1 MYFRNFIFLLVTV
14 LLICSCQTI
23 QERPTRVEPVEVSSA
38 RVSHENLNGI
48 LWMQTSAEY
57 DSLCRMIY
65 KAADEAVTKALDDPS
80 WTASLE
86 QKQAGGF
93 AVLPPAVILDLDETV
108 MDNTPYQALMALL
121 GKEFDPKAWDEW
133 VAKGAAPA
141 LPGAAE
147 FLQALKAKS
156 VAVYYITNREAA
168 REGEMIANLILLG
181 VPVDPAGENILSRSE
196 KPDWISDKSSRRA
209 QVAKTHRIILLIGD
223 DLGDFVSGARD
234 MPEKRIALARMHSDM
249 WGSRWF
255 ILPNPLYGS
264 WESAVYGFDGKLTD
278 REILKKK
285 FEALKSHEE

>member
-23 QERPTRVEPVEVSSA
+23 TERPAGVEPVEVSSA

-65 KAADEAVTKALDDPS
+65 KAADEAVAKALADPS
-80 WTASLE
+80 WTAALE
-86 QKQAGGF
+86 QTGGF
-93 AVLPPAVILDLDETV
+93 AALPPAVILDLDETV
-108 MDNTPYQALMALL
+108 MDNTPYQALLALL

-156 VAVYYITNREAA
+156 VTVYYITNREVA

-181 VPVDPAGENILSRSE
+181 VPVDPAGENILSRNE

-234 MPEKRIALARMHSDM
+234 LPEKRIALARMHSDM

>member
-1 MYFRNFIFLLVTV
+1 MRLREIVLFAFIVV
-14 LLICSCQTI
+14 LICSCQTV
-23 QERPTRVEPVEVSSA
+23 QEQPVGIEPVDVSSV

-65 KAADEAVTKALDDPS
+65 KAAGDAVTKALADPS
-80 WTASLE
+80 WTAALE
-86 QKQAGGF
+86 QTGGF
-93 AVLPPAVILDLDETV
+93 AALPPAVILDLDETV

-133 VAKGAAPA
+133 VAKGAAGA

-156 VAVYYITNREAA
+156 VAVYYITNREAV
-168 REGEMIANLILLG
+168 REKETIANLILIG
-181 VPVDPAGENILSRSE
+181 IPVDPTGENILSRSE
-196 KPDWISDKSSRRA
+196 KPEWVSDKSSRRA
-209 QVAKTHRIILLIGD
+209 EVARTHRIILLIGD

-234 MPEKRIALARMHSDM
+234 LPERRIALARLHSDM

-285 FEALKSHEE
+285 FEALKTSEDK